1 MASNLY
7 NKCADIKAKL
17 DGILL
22 KTDSIIN
29 SGLPYVELEYIE
41 STGTQY
47 IILNYLTKNN
57 TGFEIATSIT
67 SGTGA
72 NLFGAGNSSNQHPYF
87 NLRDNLC
94 RYSYSNGGESNM
106 ITFANTNYGNKQIF
120 KLVNDNGYK
129 YYYNGTQLGTISL
142 SHPVGANWVL
152 FTYRESNGNIRTSST
167 ETAKCKLYNMVIYE
181 GASVVMNLIPVI
193 RKSDSVVCMYD
204 LIGGQFYENAGTGTF
219 IAGPTVKGR
228 LPNLNTDELL
238 LQLYGN
244 NITSNTTWTNLIN
257 SSNLTVSNGVRDES
271 TNSMTFN
278 GSSTIIDTGI
288 AQSTLSSGYT
298 MVLRFLPNS
307 WTNYKGLFGLHDTSG
322 ENGIVGLQYQD
333 GNIYFG
339 HRNNGNKSVAV
350 SSSKLSTNTW
360 HIAICKFDGTY
371 LYLYIDGTYIGK
383 TSSNTPLTPTG
394 NVIIG
399 KSYNGGDRFFYGKI
413 SDILLYKRAITDGEI
428 DYIFK
433 NI

>member
-47 IILNYLTKNN
+47 IETNYIPNNN
-57 TGFEIATSIT
+57 TKIQVTVSDIKPVSGVPNAVIFSASTSWVYKIFALT
-67 SGTGA
+67 YQNQHSINGWRYM
-72 NLFGAGNSSNQHPYF
+72 LPSDIVFGADTYTSKNTIEVYRGSVKF
-87 NLRDNLC
+87 NDSIIQTDTGIYTMNNLSTLHFC
-94 RYSYSNGGESNM
+94 GENRYS
-106 ITFANTNYGNKQIF
+106 
-120 KLVNDNGYK
+120 DNGYQNN
-129 YYYNGTQLGTISL
+129 YYKTHS
-142 SHPVGANWVL
+142 
-152 FTYRESNGNIRTSST
+152 F
-167 ETAKCKLYNMVIYE
+167 KIYE
-181 GASVVMNLIPVI
+181 SDNLIHHYIPVT
-193 RKSDSVVCMYD
+193 RKSDSVVCVYD
-204 LIGGQFYENAGTGTF
+204 LITKQFLENAGTGTF

-228 LPNLNTDELL
+228 LPNLNTDKLL

-257 SSNLTVSNGVRDES
+257 SSNLTVSNGIRDES

-307 WTNYKGLFGLHDTSG
+307 WTNYKGLFGLHDTGG

-339 HRNNGNKSVAV
+339 HRNNGNNSVAV
-350 SSSKLSTNTW
+350 SSSKLYTNTW
-360 HIAICKFDGTY
+360 HVAICKFDGTY

-383 TSSNTPLTPTG
+383 TSSNTPLTSTG

-399 KSYNGGDRFFYGKI
+399 KSYNSGDRFFYGKI

-428 DYIFK
+428 NYIFK